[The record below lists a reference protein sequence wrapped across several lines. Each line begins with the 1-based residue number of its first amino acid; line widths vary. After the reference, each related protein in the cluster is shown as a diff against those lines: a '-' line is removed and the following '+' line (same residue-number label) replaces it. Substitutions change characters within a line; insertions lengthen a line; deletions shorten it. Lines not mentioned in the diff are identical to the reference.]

1 MKRKKIEGFHQKY
14 PYVEPAVILL
24 YGGIIGYV
32 INGFMEKIS
41 IRFWENPYLIPLI
54 VTVIFVF
61 TYFKKFSKY
70 SCSQFKS
77 KVDKGKEKFDAK
89 LLELSTK
96 ELENCNTAEDMF
108 ELGSKVNE
116 YYDRIN

>member
-1 MKRKKIEGFHQKY
+1 MKRTKIERFHHKY

-24 YGGIIGYV
+24 FGGIIGYV
-32 INGFMEKIS
+32 INNFLEKIS

-54 VTVIFVF
+54 VTVIIIF
-61 TYFKKFSKY
+61 TYFKRLSTY
-70 SCSQFKS
+70 SCSQPKS
-77 KVDKGKEKFDAK
+77 RVDKGKEKFDAK

-96 ELENCNTAEDMF
+96 ELENCNTVEDMF

-116 YYDRIN
+116 YFGRIN